1 MHLSRLLAF
10 KQFVKGLIYTQL
22 IVGIVVLISGCSS
35 PNRFSDSEII
45 QVYEARDQRNL
56 ELLVEFLS
64 HPNEKFRSE
73 AARAFASIP
82 DSLLSYKLAPALTKE
97 QNESVQLEL
106 AFSIGQTGGIVQTLP
121 LLNEFDQFKS
131 KDVKATL
138 CVALAKCGHA
148 QFIYQQIKKKELPD
162 EVLAESAFYLARSGK
177 LKDPEILIPLFKL
190 AENDN
195 QIGFYAAFAIL
206 RSGIQMNGKVP
217 EITKLISETSNPET
231 RLALIQSLSRCDST
245 AIVSLNKLFDQAA
258 GDENYL
264 ERLATI
270 RAASKLE
277 FSVAKSLL
285 LKGLIDS
292 NHHIRDQASIYVAE
306 KPDFFD
312 NAYLLKRFTV
322 EDFALVKYRFAGM
335 LLKKNDF
342 SQKDSLS
349 KLLKNSF
356 HAEVDEYKQG
366 YILSAL
372 SSYFNNLSFL
382 EEVSFSTPSIL
393 LRQFA
398 YSALLNYR
406 KSPNF
411 IQYSK
416 EWLKVS
422 PIPLVDHYAKV
433 IRNAIES
440 GDVSMVSISSELL
453 RDTTLLNK
461 YSAQMPVYYGNVDF
475 MYQTLEKLILPRDIE
490 AYGELLKT
498 MKMYIGSPIEGNL
511 KADYNNPI
519 DWEYVQRIPQNQR
532 VEFVTSAGSIEA
544 ELWVE
549 DAPATVAWFLKLIEN
564 DFYKLKRLHRVVP
577 GFVIQDGCPR
587 GDGYGSTMETIRSE
601 FSRRCFDAGVLGM
614 ASAGPD
620 TESCQWFIT
629 HNATPHLNGRYTAFG
644 KVIQG
649 MEVVHKLKI
658 GDVIQE
664 IKILP

>member
-1 MHLSRLLAF
+1 VS
-10 KQFVKGLIYTQL
+10 
-22 IVGIVVLISGCSS
+22 IVVLISGCSS

-56 ELLVEFLS
+56 ELLVEFLN
-64 HPNEKFRSE
+64 HPNGKFRSE

-82 DSLLSYKLAPALTKE
+82 DSLLSYKLAPALVKE
-97 QNESVQLEL
+97 QSESVQLEL

-131 KDVKATL
+131 KDVKAAL
-138 CVALAKCGHA
+138 CVALAKCGHE

-162 EVLAESAFYLARSGK
+162 EILAESAFYLARSGK

-312 NAYLLKRFTV
+312 NTYLLKRFTV

-335 LLKKNDF
+335 LLKKSDF
-342 SQKDSLS
+342 TQKDSLS
-349 KLLKNSF
+349 QLLKNSF
-356 HAEVDEYKQG
+356 HAELDEYKQG

-372 SSYFNNLSFL
+372 SSYFNNLSFTT
-382 EEVSFSTPSIL
+382 VF
-393 LRQFA
+393 
-398 YSALLNYR
+398 YR
-406 KSPNF
+406 
-411 IQYSK
+411 I
-416 EWLKVS
+416 
-422 PIPLVDHYAKV
+422 
-433 IRNAIES
+433 
-440 GDVSMVSISSELL
+440 
-453 RDTTLLNK
+453 
-461 YSAQMPVYYGNVDF
+461 
-475 MYQTLEKLILPRDIE
+475 
-490 AYGELLKT
+490 
-498 MKMYIGSPIEGNL
+498 
-511 KADYNNPI
+511 
-519 DWEYVQRIPQNQR
+519 
-532 VEFVTSAGSIEA
+532 
-544 ELWVE
+544 
-549 DAPATVAWFLKLIEN
+549 
-564 DFYKLKRLHRVVP
+564 
-577 GFVIQDGCPR
+577 
-587 GDGYGSTMETIRSE
+587 
-601 FSRRCFDAGVLGM
+601 
-614 ASAGPD
+614 
-620 TESCQWFIT
+620 
-629 HNATPHLNGRYTAFG
+629 
-644 KVIQG
+644 
-649 MEVVHKLKI
+649 
-658 GDVIQE
+658 
-664 IKILP
+664 